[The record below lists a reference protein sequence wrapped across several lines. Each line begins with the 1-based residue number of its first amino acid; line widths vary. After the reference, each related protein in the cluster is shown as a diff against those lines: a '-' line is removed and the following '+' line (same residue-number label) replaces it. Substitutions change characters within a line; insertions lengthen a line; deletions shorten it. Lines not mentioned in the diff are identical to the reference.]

1 MATTDKVTRAKELR
15 AKLESQLTAVVETV
29 NSAAGEKIVLGF
41 QVTQESGGPLRIA
54 RVTAS
59 VEVE

>member
-1 MATTDKVTRAKELR
+1 MASTDKMVRAKELR
-15 AKLESQLTAVVETV
+15 AKLESQLSAIVETV

-41 QVTQESGGPLRIA
+41 QVAQEPGGPLRVI